1 VIPLQPVAP
10 DPDFRAG
17 QKRMH
22 FVKDK
27 IERDGLNLVVRRAKP
42 DIVEGAA
49 AARFVLKGEL
59 VIGNRPR
66 DAAGE
71 RLSLGLLEPLLPTEK
86 GVRLLGISLS
96 SLTHANV
103 TGHHQL
109 SLVL

>member
-66 DAAGE
+66 DAAGKGIKIRVLE
-71 RLSLGLLEPLLPTEK
+71 GVENLGARRHAQNLLQEMVFCKYLLTC
-86 GVRLLGISLS
+86 LNL
-96 SLTHANV
+96 
-103 TGHHQL
+103 Q
-109 SLVL
+109 